1 MASGYSPELARPGPV
16 APAVP
21 LQAPQRDSAS
31 PQRRAPAARISDTGC
46 YLMSGGGELN
56 VSFPLA
62 DQGDSL
68 VRPLTAFSHVPH
80 TLRDNEIIFQRGSGA
95 HRRHPHGVRASLPL
109 LLCISAQ
116 QPEDPALLPDA
127 LETKLPTTSSPVE
140 GNGLQ
145 C

>member
-1 MASGYSPELARPGPV
+1 MASPESVRPGPV

-21 LQAPQRDSAS
+21 LQAPQRDSMS
-31 PQRRAPAARISDTGC
+31 PQRRAPAARISDSGC
-46 YLMSGGGELN
+46 YLMSRGGELN

-95 HRRHPHGVRASLPL
+95 HRRHPRGARASLLL
-109 LLCISAQ
+109 LLCIFSTAARGPSPPSRCPRNQ
-116 QPEDPALLPDA
+116 TPHYFLQG
-127 LETKLPTTSSPVE
+127 PVE
-140 GNGLQ
+140 ANGL
-145 C
+145 